1 MSLPSKL
8 AIAVALPL
16 VAYVGL
22 TAFWTFPEWGAL
34 EPNQAFA
41 LAKHLIVVLLIAA
54 SLLFY
59 SRVGSWVALAW
70 CAFVPF
76 ERYVALFHEIA
87 AVASGSGR
95 SLATIDIVRI
105 ALLLASLILS
115 AVLVF
120 SIYRRSTVTASIH
133 ADA

>member
-1 MSLPSKL
+1 MSPPSKL

-34 EPNQAFA
+34 ESTHAFA
-41 LAKHLIVVLLIAA
+41 LAKHLIVVLFIAA
-54 SLLFY
+54 SALFY

-76 ERYVALFHEIA
+76 ERYVALFHEIVG
-87 AVASGSGR
+87 VASGSGL
-95 SLATIDIVRI
+95 SLAAVDIVRI
-105 ALLLASLILS
+105 VLLLASLVLS
-115 AVLVF
+115 AVFVF
-120 SIYRRSTVTASIH
+120 SIHRRPVGTASVQ

>member
-1 MSLPSKL
+1 MSRPSKL
-8 AIAVALPL
+8 AIAVAVPL
-16 VAYVGL
+16 VTYVAL
-22 TAFWTFPEWGAL
+22 TAFWTFPEWGGL
-34 EPNQAFA
+34 ESTQAFA
-41 LAKHLIVVLLIAA
+41 LAKHLVVVLLIAG

-76 ERYVALFHEIA
+76 ERYVVLFHEVV

-95 SLATIDIVRI
+95 SLAAIDIVRI
-105 ALLLASLILS
+105 ALLLASLVLS

-120 SIYRRSTVTASIH
+120 SIYRRSAVTASVQ